1 MSEKGCNGHDGI
13 FRPDCKYCLEAE
25 NHRLH
30 RHIVKQDAEIARLK
44 SEWDIL
50 KRDFDLYS
58 DLLIKEREKVWE
70 LEEVDYA
77 DFHTSPEF
85 CTTWYDGCRCTQVN
99 LIAQTTEL
107 FKQLQGAQGRIERAI
122 EWSKCNLYQEWDELK
137 QILKGEME

>member
-1 MSEKGCNGHDGI
+1 MSKHPIQTGLEK
-13 FRPDCKYCLEAE
+13 
-25 NHRLH
+25 LH
-30 RHIVKQDAEIARLK
+30 SSLKEKDAEIARLK

-58 DLLIKEREKVWE
+58 DLLIKEREKVRE

-122 EWSKCNLYQEWDELK
+122 AFIDKTHQGTFNRGSKLK
-137 QILKGEME
+137 QILQGKE